1 MSDLKKQLR
10 PAIPSILKKE
20 NIGVE
25 EEFQNQIL
33 RPIIKLQND
42 LILNC
47 FEDYLKRKKVG
58 FQKFTDDQAIDF
70 IHKTFKR
77 DTQLKTD
84 LRGLIIGLFT
94 LEEYQ
99 EYLTITTQLNRRI
112 NSMIQERVGSFHVQ
126 KASNTQPA

>member
-10 PAIPSILKKE
+10 PGIPSILKKE
-20 NIGVE
+20 NISVE

-58 FQKFTDDQAIDF
+58 LQKFTDDQTIDF

-99 EYLTITTQLNRRI
+99 QYLTITSQLNRRI
-112 NSMIQERVGSFHVQ
+112 NSMIQERVGSFYLQ
-126 KASNTQPA
+126 KANNT

>member
-20 NIGVE
+20 NISVE

-58 FQKFTDDQAIDF
+58 LQKFTD
-70 IHKTFKR
+70 
-77 DTQLKTD
+77 
-84 LRGLIIGLFT
+84 
-94 LEEYQ
+94 
-99 EYLTITTQLNRRI
+99 
-112 NSMIQERVGSFHVQ
+112 
-126 KASNTQPA
+126 

>member
-20 NIGVE
+20 NISVE

-58 FQKFTDDQAIDF
+58 LQKFTDDQTIDF

-99 EYLTITTQLNRRI
+99 QYLTITSQLNRRI
-112 NSMIQERVGSFHVQ
+112 NSMIQERVGSFYLQ
-126 KASNTQPA
+126 KANNT